1 MSKRT
6 ISINPQFFNISKK
19 KKKIIPSEVNINA
32 SNIRQLLLD
41 KLKEH
46 KKTRKI
52 ETEKKIVP
60 LLQDKT
66 FDESCKDVDKTEIR
80 AEISDR
86 DTKSERADKVEKMD
100 KSEKVEKVESKMDKP
115 IEKDG
120 DKPYGNLKN
129 GTKPTYKQ
137 IYNEVN
143 HIHPEDTETSQLS
156 ISQLSSS
163 QLGMSDGTD
172 VEQSQPSI
180 ILEEKEVKK
189 TFKLGKSGK
198 KISILIKN
206 NKSRKKVEDA
216 KTEHKKTHVSTIK
229 NYLKKHNLIKFGS
242 TAPTK
247 LLREMYE
254 TSELCGGISN
264 ENKDVLIHNFN
275 K

>member
-46 KKTRKI
+46 KKTRKV
-52 ETEKKIVP
+52 ETEKRIVP
-60 LLQDKT
+60 LLHQQSFDEKCNEIEKIQDKIQEKE
-66 FDESCKDVDKTEIR
+66 DIQAIQKDSEIKKD
-80 AEISDR
+80 ID
-86 DTKSERADKVEKMD
+86 DIKKD
-100 KSEKVEKVESKMDKP
+100 
-115 IEKDG
+115 IEKDIEKEIQKES

-129 GTKPTYKQ
+129 GLKPTYKQ
-137 IYNEVN
+137 MYSEVN
-143 HIHPEDTETSQLS
+143 HKELEPETEKNQEV
-156 ISQLSSS
+156 QN
-163 QLGMSDGTD
+163 
-172 VEQSQPSI
+172 PI

-216 KTEHKKTHVSTIK
+216 KTERVKTHVSTIK
-229 NYLKKHNLIKFGS
+229 NYLKKHNLIKYGS

-264 ENKDVLIHNFN
+264 ENKDVLIHNFH

>member
-46 KKTRKI
+46 KKTRKV

-66 FDESCKDVDKTEIR
+66 FDESCKEIDKIEDKEKEIPR
-80 AEISDR
+80 EI
-86 DTKSERADKVEKMD
+86 EKEI
-100 KSEKVEKVESKMDKP
+100 KEKEIKEKEIEVEKVEKIEVKES
-115 IEKDG
+115 I

-137 IYNEVN
+137 MYNEVN
-143 HIHPEDTETSQLS
+143 HKEPQSK
-156 ISQLSSS
+156 
-163 QLGMSDGTD
+163 
-172 VEQSQPSI
+172 VEIEKNQEQNPI

-198 KISILIKN
+198 RVSILIKN
-206 NKSRKKVEDA
+206 NKSRKKVEDS
-216 KTEHKKTHVSTIK
+216 KTERGKTHVSTIK
-229 NYLKKHNLIKFGS
+229 NYLKKHNLIKYGS

-264 ENKDVLIHNFN
+264 ENKDVLIHNFH

>member
-46 KKTRKI
+46 KKTRKV

-66 FDESCKDVDKTEIR
+66 FDESCKEIDKIQDKIQEREKEIK
-80 AEISDR
+80 EIQKDIQT
-86 DTKSERADKVEKMD
+86 DIQTDKDSEEVEKI
-100 KSEKVEKVESKMDKP
+100 KES
-115 IEKDG
+115 IVSIVG
-120 DKPYGNLKN
+120 KPYGNLKN

-137 IYNEVN
+137 MYNEVN
-143 HIHPEDTETSQLS
+143 HKEPQNEPESEP
-156 ISQLSSS
+156 
-163 QLGMSDGTD
+163 
-172 VEQSQPSI
+172 EQIQQNPI

-198 KISILIKN
+198 RVSILIKN
-206 NKSRKKVEDA
+206 NKSRKKVEDS
-216 KTEHKKTHVSTIK
+216 KTERGKTHVSTIK
-229 NYLKKHNLIKFGS
+229 NYLKKHNLIKYGS

-264 ENKDVLIHNFN
+264 ENKDVLIHNFH

>member
-66 FDESCKDVDKTEIR
+66 FDENCNEIEKIQDKIQEKEKIIEKEVEIKEKEIVETVDKIEKV
-80 AEISDR
+80 DR
-86 DTKSERADKVEKMD
+86 DK
-100 KSEKVEKVESKMDKP
+100 
-115 IEKDG
+115 

-137 IYNEVN
+137 MYNEVN
-143 HIHPEDTETSQLS
+143 HKEPDEIQIQIEPEQN
-156 ISQLSSS
+156 
-163 QLGMSDGTD
+163 
-172 VEQSQPSI
+172 PI

-198 KISILIKN
+198 RVSVLIKN
-206 NKSRKKVEDA
+206 NKSRKKVEDS
-216 KTEHKKTHVSTIK
+216 KTERGKTHVSTIK
-229 NYLKKHNLIKFGS
+229 NYLKKHNLIKYGS

-264 ENKDVLIHNFN
+264 ENKDVLIYNFH

>member
-46 KKTRKI
+46 KKTRKV

-66 FDESCKDVDKTEIR
+66 FDENCNEIEKIQDKIQEKEKIIEKEVEIKEKEIVETVDKIEKV
-80 AEISDR
+80 DR
-86 DTKSERADKVEKMD
+86 DK
-100 KSEKVEKVESKMDKP
+100 
-115 IEKDG
+115 

-137 IYNEVN
+137 MYNEVK
-143 HIHPEDTETSQLS
+143 HKEPDEIQIQIEPEQN
-156 ISQLSSS
+156 
-163 QLGMSDGTD
+163 
-172 VEQSQPSI
+172 PI

-198 KISILIKN
+198 RVSVLIKN
-206 NKSRKKVEDA
+206 NKSRKKVEDS

-229 NYLKKHNLIKFGS
+229 NYLKKHNLIKYGS

-264 ENKDVLIHNFN
+264 ENKDVLIHNFH

>member
-46 KKTRKI
+46 KKTRKV
-52 ETEKKIVP
+52 ETEKRIVP
-60 LLQDKT
+60 LLQEQS
-66 FDESCKDVDKTEIR
+66 FDEKCNEIEKIQDKIQEKEDIQAIQKDSEIKKD
-80 AEISDR
+80 ID
-86 DTKSERADKVEKMD
+86 DIKKD
-100 KSEKVEKVESKMDKP
+100 
-115 IEKDG
+115 IEKDIEKEIQKES

-129 GTKPTYKQ
+129 GLKPTYKQ
-137 IYNEVN
+137 MYSEVN
-143 HIHPEDTETSQLS
+143 HKELEPESEKNQEV
-156 ISQLSSS
+156 QN
-163 QLGMSDGTD
+163 
-172 VEQSQPSI
+172 PI

-216 KTEHKKTHVSTIK
+216 KTERVKTHVSTIK
-229 NYLKKHNLIKFGS
+229 NYLKKHNLIKYGS

-264 ENKDVLIHNFN
+264 ENKDVLIHNFH

>member
-46 KKTRKI
+46 KKTRKV

-66 FDESCKDVDKTEIR
+66 FDESCKEIDKIEDKIEDKEKEIPR
-80 AEISDR
+80 EI
-86 DTKSERADKVEKMD
+86 EK
-100 KSEKVEKVESKMDKP
+100 EIEVEKVERIDR
-115 IEKDG
+115 

-137 IYNEVN
+137 MYNEVN
-143 HIHPEDTETSQLS
+143 HKEPQNEPEPQQIQEH
-156 ISQLSSS
+156 I
-163 QLGMSDGTD
+163 
-172 VEQSQPSI
+172 ENPI

-198 KISILIKN
+198 RVSILIKN
-206 NKSRKKVEDA
+206 NKSRKKVEDS
-216 KTEHKKTHVSTIK
+216 KTERGKTHVSTIK
-229 NYLKKHNLIKFGS
+229 NYLKKHNLIRYGS

-264 ENKDVLIHNFN
+264 ENKDVLIHNFH